1 MLCGVG
7 PAAEAFA
14 LGAIA
19 QTSLL
24 VAGLMVYV
32 LRLSDRAVGQLAGLG
47 AGALLGATAFDL
59 VPEAATLS
67 HLEIAVWMLAGG
79 AVYVIADRAIERR
92 LGDSGGSNAMGIVV
106 GNVNDALPESLIFGI
121 QLGGG
126 LVVSLP
132 FMAAVWISNIP
143 QALPPSADLAAA
155 GWKRARMIALWGAV
169 VVVAGVF
176 SVIGYVVASALGD
189 VNGAR
194 VASFTIGGLVTMLT
208 TSMIPF
214 ATDKGGFAS
223 GLWATV
229 GFAVALAAA

>member
-1 MLCGVG
+1 MG
-7 PAAEAFA
+7 PSLEAFV

-19 QTSLL
+19 QSSLL
-24 VAGLMVYV
+24 VTALLVFMV
-32 LRLSDRAVGQLAGLG
+32 RIPDRVVGQLAGLG

-67 HLEIAVWMLAGG
+67 HLEVGIWMLVGG
-79 AVYVIADRAIERR
+79 GVYVIADRIIDRR

-121 QLGGG
+121 QLGSG
-126 LVVSLP
+126 LIISLP
-132 FMAAVWISNIP
+132 FLAAVWVSNIP
-143 QALPPSADLAAA
+143 QALPPSADLAAS
-155 GWKRARMIALWGAV
+155 GWTRGRMLGLWGAV
-169 VVVAGVF
+169 VVLAGVF
-176 SVIGYVVASALGD
+176 SLVGYLVASALGD

-194 VASFTIGGLVTMLT
+194 VAAFTIGGLITMLT

-214 ATDKGGFAS
+214 AYAKGGFAA

-229 GFAVALAAA
+229 GFAVSFAAT